1 LPEWLVERGI
11 GETRAALVEDG
22 RIIEARVELDDDI
35 PAGTIIEARLTSVGT
50 NGRNAVALSEVG
62 IEYLL
67 PRGTPQIAEGARI
80 SIEVTRAAIPGTEAW
95 KRPLARLSD
104 AEKRPLPPLA
114 DRLGGRV
121 LQFPAQDDA
130 LAGAGWNDLI
140 DEARTGIVKFRGGE
154 LRISST
160 PAMTLL
166 DVDGYLP
173 PPELAV
179 AGSSEAASAIRR
191 LDIGGSIGVDLP
203 TSGNKA
209 ARQHAAGAIDALLPK
224 PFERTSVNGFGFL
237 QIVRPRLRAS
247 LLELAQDRSSFEAR
261 ALLRRAAFEAPG
273 RKRIVAHPSVVSL
286 VETRKNWIDEL
297 SRQVGGAIELHSEAT
312 LPISGSYAQTI

>member
-22 RIIEARVELDDDI
+22 RIIEARIELDDDV
-35 PAGTIIEARLTSVGT
+35 PAGTIIEARLTNVGT
-50 NGRNAVALSEVG
+50 SGRNTVALSQSG

-67 PRGTPQIAEGARI
+67 PRGAPQSAEGARI
-80 SIEVTRAAIPGTEAW
+80 SIEVTRAAIPGSEAW

-104 AEKRPLPPLA
+104 AAARAVPPLA

-121 LQFPAQDDA
+121 LPFATQNDA
-130 LAGAGWNDLI
+130 LAEVGWNDLI
-140 DEARTGIVKFRGGE
+140 DEARTGIVKFTGGE

-173 PPELAV
+173 PPELAI
-179 AGSSEAASAIRR
+179 AGSSEAAAAIRR
-191 LDIGGSIGVDLP
+191 LDLGGSIGVDLP

-209 ARQHAAGAIDALLPK
+209 ARQHSASAIDALLPK

-261 ALLRRAAFEAPG
+261 ALLRRVAFEAPG
-273 RKRIVAHPSVVSL
+273 RKRVVAHPAVVSL
-286 VETRKNWIDEL
+286 LERRRKWIEEL
-297 SRQVGGAIELHSEAT
+297 SRQIGGTIELHSEAA
-312 LPISGSYAQTI
+312 LPMSGWYAQTI